1 MVGNTYYS
9 RYNSL
14 AKLPSLRPGTLIH
27 EPTLIKELDAVNVN
41 PDCKIAPVLKPGK
54 ETGTVDIELKV
65 DERLPLHA
73 RVIGDNKGPFTTP
86 ANRLT
91 AEIQYT
97 NLWDE
102 DHILSLQTTQTPEE
116 WGAVQAYG
124 FSS

>member
-73 RVIGDNKGPFTTP
+73 RVISDNKGPFTTP